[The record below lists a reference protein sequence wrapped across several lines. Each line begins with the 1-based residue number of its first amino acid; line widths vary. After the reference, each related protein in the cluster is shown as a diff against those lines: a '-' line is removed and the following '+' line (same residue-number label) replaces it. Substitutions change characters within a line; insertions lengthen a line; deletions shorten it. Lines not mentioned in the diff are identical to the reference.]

1 MSDRIEIE
9 TDMLNSD
16 KDSIADEIKEIK
28 NELELLRD
36 DTVGMNSLWEGPAA
50 AAYQSRM
57 AEGY

>member
-36 DTVGMNSLWEGPAA
+36 DTVGMNSLWEG
-50 AAYQSRM
+50 QN
-57 AEGY
+57 G

>member
-36 DTVGMNSLWEGPAA
+36 DTVGMN
-50 AAYQSRM
+50 
-57 AEGY
+57 

>member
-1 MSDRIEIE
+1 MRDRIEIE

-36 DTVGMNSLWEGPAA
+36 DTVGMNSLWE
-50 AAYQSRM
+50 
-57 AEGY
+57 

>member
-28 NELELLRD
+28 
-36 DTVGMNSLWEGPAA
+36 M
-50 AAYQSRM
+50 QCI
-57 AEGY
+57 

>member
-28 NELELLRD
+28 NDNRKD
-36 DTVGMNSLWEGPAA
+36 KK
-50 AAYQSRM
+50 
-57 AEGY
+57 